1 MLFLNHDQIIQVLIL
16 EDTMQSV
23 ERALQL
29 YELGQFV
36 MPHRQTISCGE
47 DNVLIVMP
55 CVADGSM
62 IAKILTL
69 FPGNR
74 TVNRPVIDGLVL
86 LADQSNGEILCL
98 ADAKTITA
106 MRTGAIT
113 GVSIRY
119 LARQDAASVGLVGCG
134 AQGYYQLL
142 YACAARPIQRITLFD
157 QYQEA
162 LPPMIEKLN
171 KAMPGIEVSTALS
184 TEALVKA
191 SDIVITATTAKTP
204 VFPDDPTL
212 FEGRHFVAIGSFQP
226 QVREYPDAIF
236 SRAAKVW
243 VDTRFATEESG
254 ELLIPLQQG
263 KLREDQV
270 ETLGHLIQ
278 SKQEPDRGMYG
289 TTFFKTVGMALLDL
303 TTAQTAYQKA
313 LQKSIGTRL

>member
-1 MLFLNHDQIIQVLIL
+1 MLFLNHDQIMQVLTL
-16 EDTMQSV
+16 NDTMESV
-23 ERALQL
+23 KHALRL

-36 MPHRQTISCGE
+36 MPDRQTISCGG
-47 DNVLIVMP
+47 DNVLIAMP
-55 CVADGSM
+55 CVADGSVT
-62 IAKILTL
+62 AKILTL

-86 LADQSNGEILCL
+86 LADQTNGEILCL

-134 AQGYYQLL
+134 VQGYYQLL
-142 YACAARPIQRITLFD
+142 YACAVRPIQRITLFD
-157 QYQEA
+157 RYQA
-162 LPPMIEKLN
+162 AIPPMVEKLS
-171 KAMPGIEVSTALS
+171 KALPGIEISFAQS
-184 TEALVKA
+184 TEALVVA

-204 VFPDDPTL
+204 VFPDDPAL
-212 FEGRHFVAIGSFQP
+212 FKGRHFVAIGSFQP
-226 QVREYPDAIF
+226 QVREYPDAVF
-236 SRAAKVW
+236 SRVAKVW

-263 KLREDQV
+263 TLREVQV

-278 SKQEPDRGMYG
+278 SEREPDRGVYG

-303 TTAQTAYQKA
+303 TTAQTVYQKA
-313 LQKSIGTRL
+313 QQKGIGTTL